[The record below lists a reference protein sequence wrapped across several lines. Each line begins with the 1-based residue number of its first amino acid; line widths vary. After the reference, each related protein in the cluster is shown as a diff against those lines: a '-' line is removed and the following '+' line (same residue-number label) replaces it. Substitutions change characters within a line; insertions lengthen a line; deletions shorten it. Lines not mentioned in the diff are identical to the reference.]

1 MPSHKIKPDNLI
13 YYSMTQ
19 SDESVELQKR
29 LDVIIALL
37 LRNIPA
43 AQESLSLKEQVQVL
57 SELGLRPK
65 DIAAILGR
73 TPTYVNKELT
83 ILRKGKKRQS

>member
-1 MPSHKIKPDNLI
+1 
-13 YYSMTQ
+13 MTQ